1 MRKPRLS
8 RGPRRLYRPKPISMP
23 RPPAPAA
30 PPVPEPAP
38 AWDPFPVPPADPID
52 KVRDASDRLAHI
64 TKMVT
69 DMGVMIPEVIASAV
83 TRGEKQAR
91 AAAADALPPL
101 TRLDGPEGAQFVRLA
116 TVDCISNPI
125 LLEPKGM
132 TKMKV
137 VRYLTLQSGAK
148 VMVLDTLHNRTV
160 LQLAGE
166 NTAPEKASD
175 LEDDDD

>member
-1 MRKPRLS
+1 MSKPRLS
-8 RGPRRLYRPKPISMP
+8 RGPRRLHRPKPIAMP
-23 RPPAPAA
+23 RPSAPA
-30 PPVPEPAP
+30 AP
-38 AWDPFPVPPADPID
+38 AWDPFPVPTPADPIGT
-52 KVRDASDRLAHI
+52 VRDASDRLAHI

-101 TRLDGPEGAQFVRLA
+101 SRLDGPEGAQFVRLA
-116 TVDCISNPI
+116 MVDCISNPI

-166 NTAPEKASD
+166 GTPPAKNSD
-175 LEDDDD
+175 EEDDD